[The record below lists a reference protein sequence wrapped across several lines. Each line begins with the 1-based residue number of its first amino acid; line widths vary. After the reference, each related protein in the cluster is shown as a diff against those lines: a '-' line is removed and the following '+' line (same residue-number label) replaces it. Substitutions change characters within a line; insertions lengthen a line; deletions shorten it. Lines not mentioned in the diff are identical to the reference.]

1 MHHSRVLITSRSGS
15 TVGYCLSQSIPVVY
29 LLPSQVNLRP
39 EAEAALRRSVF
50 FFDASEPKFHENLVT
65 FLKRPIREIESL
77 WRDLAP
83 EREEFMKQF
92 IAVNL
97 GVPVLRLRQ
106 NAQLMKDSNSR
117 EIKDVV

>member
-1 MHHSRVLITSRSGS
+1 M
-15 TVGYCLSQSIPVVY
+15 
-29 LLPSQVNLRP
+29 
-39 EAEAALRRSVF
+39 
-50 FFDASEPKFHENLVT
+50 T

-97 GVPVLRLRQ
+97 GGAGAKIASEL
-106 NAQLMKDSNSR
+106 AQLMKDSNSR